1 MKKTVIYVLLMIFTL
16 FSFNLTVFAQEVDT
30 NANDNNNQ
38 EEVIETSE
46 EENLEE
52 INEENIEE
60 ELDEQEDLEEDL
72 DDIGEDGSDGFDNSE
87 EDSDE
92 LEDEIVEDEIKIQH
106 TKVLISKVNEKG
118 ELIVGATLQ
127 VIDSNGEVVY
137 EWISDGTVHEIVLG
151 AGKYILHEVSAPE
164 GYQIAEDQEFEVE
177 VIIEDEII
185 GDANMSEIPCDHGE
199 DNKSP
204 MYYIEINNVSYEVYC
219 INQGLATPNGIGYNG
234 QIVTPEDLRNF
245 TKQETNIDGEGF
257 TISGT
262 RINVNTETVLDFD
275 VSDQTLTDEELYNKV
290 LDIIYHRNLVTKDE
304 RFNELSIEE
313 IRYITEIALKNY
325 LNARITTYETVREL
339 NGTTIKHLSYNKDGE
354 LWETGDGTKYIK
366 LYNKYYNREY
376 LFDETSPTGYVITS
390 GLGDALGNFAKHWY
404 HYHNKTK
411 MPAIYA
417 ELYYY
422 LVSEEESHPED
433 MKLFMYSPVAL
444 TSDSPYQNL
453 LGITGYLEDVEMKE
467 QVIEMLDKYSEE
479 VRNITV
485 EKEWND
491 GTILENDRPENVTVN
506 LYENDVIIKSVELN
520 EDNNWTYT
528 FEGLNV
534 YREGNKIVYTIDEN
548 QVEKYNAIITGNMED
563 GFTVTNTHERYG
575 MGSPIPPQEEIRN
588 PQTSDNIV
596 KNIVMLIIGL
606 IGMFS
611 LLISIKIEKT
621 YS

>member
-1 MKKTVIYVLLMIFTL
+1 
-16 FSFNLTVFAQEVDT
+16 
-30 NANDNNNQ
+30 
-38 EEVIETSE
+38 
-46 EENLEE
+46 
-52 INEENIEE
+52 
-60 ELDEQEDLEEDL
+60 
-72 DDIGEDGSDGFDNSE
+72 
-87 EDSDE
+87 
-92 LEDEIVEDEIKIQH
+92 
-106 TKVLISKVNEKG
+106 
-118 ELIVGATLQ
+118 
-127 VIDSNGEVVY
+127 
-137 EWISDGTVHEIVLG
+137 
-151 AGKYILHEVSAPE
+151 
-164 GYQIAEDQEFEVE
+164 
-177 VIIEDEII
+177 
-185 GDANMSEIPCDHGE
+185 
-199 DNKSP
+199 
-204 MYYIEINNVSYEVYC
+204 
-219 INQGLATPNGIGYNG
+219 
-234 QIVTPEDLRNF
+234 
-245 TKQETNIDGEGF
+245 
-257 TISGT
+257 
-262 RINVNTETVLDFD
+262 
-275 VSDQTLTDEELYNKV
+275 
-290 LDIIYHRNLVTKDE
+290 
-304 RFNELSIEE
+304 
-313 IRYITEIALKNY
+313 
-325 LNARITTYETVREL
+325 
-339 NGTTIKHLSYNKDGE
+339 
-354 LWETGDGTKYIK
+354 
-366 LYNKYYNREY
+366 
-376 LFDETSPTGYVITS
+376 
-390 GLGDALGNFAKHWY
+390 
-404 HYHNKTK
+404 

-444 TSDSPYQNL
+444 ISDSPYQNL

-479 VRNITV
+479 VRDITV